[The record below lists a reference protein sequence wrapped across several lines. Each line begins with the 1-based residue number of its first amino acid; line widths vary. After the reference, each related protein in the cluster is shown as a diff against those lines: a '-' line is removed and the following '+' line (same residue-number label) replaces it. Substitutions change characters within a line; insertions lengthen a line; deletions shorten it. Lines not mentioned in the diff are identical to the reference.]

1 MTQTSEKVRIIP
13 LGGLGEV
20 GKNMTVLEYGDDIII
35 VDVGVAFPDAEQP
48 GVDLII
54 PDITYLKGKEDRI
67 RGIFITHG
75 HEDHIGAL
83 PFIYPHLR
91 SPLYSTR
98 LALGLI
104 EVKFREHNLMG
115 IADLREVHPGDK
127 VPVGNFAVEFFHVCH
142 SIPDACGLAIHTP
155 QGIIIHTGDF
165 KFDQTPV
172 DGQQTDFAALS
183 RLGTEGVL
191 CLLSDCVHVETP
203 GFTPSEREVSASM
216 DRIIREAP
224 GRVIISTFASL
235 ISRVQQ
241 ILDLAYYHRRKV
253 AVAGRSL
260 VNNVAM
266 AQDLGYLHAPPDTLI
281 DIAQA
286 NNVPDEDLVIIATGA
301 QGEPMAALGRIA
313 GGDHRHIRIVAG
325 DTVVLSATPIPG
337 NENSVNRIINSLFYQ
352 GANVLY
358 PPQHRVHVS
367 GHASQEELKLMIN
380 LTRPRFVAP
389 IHGERRHQVH
399 YARLAEGM
407 GVARENIFMMDN
419 GSVLEVNREAAA
431 LTERVPAGDVFV
443 DGLSVGEVGQV
454 VIRDRQFLARDGML
468 MVVVSVDKATGAVLA
483 GPDLVTRGF
492 VYARESEELLDRT
505 KLRVREMLDAHS
517 NQTHSNSSGYS
528 NGAGAG
534 NGKGKPRNGSGNA
547 EDHTNLTELSYLNRK
562 IKDTVSQYLY
572 EQTRR
577 RPMVLPVVME
587 L

>member
-1 MTQTSEKVRIIP
+1 VRIIP

-20 GKNMTVLEYGDDIII
+20 GKNMTVLEYGEDIII
-35 VDVGVAFPDAEQP
+35 VDVGVAFPEADQP
-48 GVDLII
+48 GVDLVI
-54 PDITYLKGKEDRI
+54 PDITYLKGKESRI

-91 SPLYSTR
+91 APLYSTR

-104 EVKFREHNLMG
+104 EVKFREHG
-115 IADLREVHPGDK
+115 IIGQADFREVRSGDK
-127 VPVGNFAVEFFHVCH
+127 VDLGSFVVEFFHVCH
-142 SIPDACGLAIHTP
+142 SIPDACGLAVHTP
-155 QGIIIHTGDF
+155 EGIIIHTGDF

-203 GFTPSEREVSASM
+203 GFTPSEREVSASL
-216 DRIIREAP
+216 DRIIADAP
-224 GRVIISTFASL
+224 GRVIICTFASL

-241 ILDLAYYHRRKV
+241 IMDLAYYHRRKV
-253 AVAGRSL
+253 VVAGRSL
-260 VNNVAM
+260 ENNVAM
-266 AQDLGYLHAPPDTLI
+266 AQELGYLHVPTDTLI
-281 DIAQA
+281 DIAEA
-286 NNVPDEDLVIIATGA
+286 NTRPEDELVIITTGA
-301 QGEPMAALGRIA
+301 QGEPMAALSRIA
-313 GGDHRHIRIVAG
+313 GGDHRYIHIRQG

-337 NENSVNRIINSLFYQ
+337 KENSVNRVINSLFYQ

-358 PPQHRVHVS
+358 PPQARVHVS

-389 IHGERRHQVH
+389 IHGERRHQIH
-399 YARLAEGM
+399 YARLAEAM
-407 GVARENIFMMDN
+407 GVPRENIILLDN
-419 GSVLEVNREAAA
+419 GSVLEVDAKSA
-431 LTERVPAGDVFV
+431 TIGERVPAGDVFV

-468 MVVVSVDKATGAVLA
+468 IVVVSVDKATGAVLA

-492 VYARESEELLDRT
+492 VYARESEDLLERT
-505 KLRVREMLDAHS
+505 KVRVRETLNAHLVHP
-517 NQTHSNSSGYS
+517 NG
-528 NGAGAG
+528 NGAGPGG
-534 NGKGKPRNGSGNA
+534 NGKTRQGNTNDDRGS
-547 EDHTNLTELSYLNRK
+547 LTDLGFLNRK
-562 IKDTVSQYLY
+562 IKDSVSQYLY